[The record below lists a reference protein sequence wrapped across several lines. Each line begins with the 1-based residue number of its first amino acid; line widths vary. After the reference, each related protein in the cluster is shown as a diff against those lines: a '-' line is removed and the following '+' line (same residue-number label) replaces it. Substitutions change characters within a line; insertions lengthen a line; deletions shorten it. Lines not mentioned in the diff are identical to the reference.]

1 MRLLVVE
8 DDRALGAVVAR
19 GLGEEG
25 HAVDL
30 VATALDATHAV
41 ESNDYDLVV
50 LDLGLPDGDGVE
62 VCRAMRAG
70 GTMVPVLMLTA
81 RDEVTDKVAG
91 LDAGADDYLTK
102 PFHFPELAARV
113 RALLRRPPN
122 GHDVALEVGD
132 LVVDM
137 VTHQAWRGGE
147 ALSLTVRELAMLD
160 YLARRAGE
168 VVARRDLL
176 EHVWDGD
183 YDGLSNVIDVHVAN
197 LRRKLARAGSPDPIE
212 TVRGAGYRLSVT

>member
-1 MRLLVVE
+1 MLVVE

-30 VATALDATHAV
+30 VTTAVDARHAAA
-41 ESNDYDLVV
+41 SNEYDVIV

-62 VCRAMRAG
+62 VCRHLRAAG
-70 GTMVPVLMLTA
+70 SMTPVLMLTA
-81 RDEVTDKVAG
+81 RDELTDKVAG

-102 PFHFPELAARV
+102 PFHFPELTARV
-113 RALLRRPPN
+113 RALLRRPPV
-122 GHDVALEVGD
+122 GQGVRLEVGD
-132 LVVDM
+132 IVVDP
-137 VTHQAWRGGE
+137 VTHRATRGGDVLALTARE
-147 ALSLTVRELAMLD
+147 LSLLD

-168 VVARRDLL
+168 VVTRRDLL

-183 YDGLSNVIDVHVAN
+183 YDGLSNVVDVHVAN
-197 LRRKLARAGSPDPIE
+197 LRRKLARPHQPDPIE
-212 TVRGAGYRLSVT
+212 TVRGVGYRLSAP